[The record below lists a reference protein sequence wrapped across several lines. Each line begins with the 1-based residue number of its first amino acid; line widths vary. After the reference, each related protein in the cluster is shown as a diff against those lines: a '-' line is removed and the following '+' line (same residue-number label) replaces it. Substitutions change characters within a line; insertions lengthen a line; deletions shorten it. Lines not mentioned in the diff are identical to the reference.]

1 MEVPFKISGAH
12 EEPRFG
18 LDFGHKNQ
26 SPRVENQ
33 SSRVDPP
40 RIHRSALAISFQGRI
55 PVSPSIDR
63 SHCAIHNGY
72 TASGVL
78 FACYRHNIF
87 RK

>member
-1 MEVPFKISGAH
+1 MEVPFKISGTH

-18 LDFGHKNQ
+18 LDFGHK
-26 SPRVENQ
+26 NQ